1 MKTKLVILISLLSFP
16 LVSFQPAN
24 KIFGTQETKTIE
36 GVYDGHEDYGYNF
49 ITEHPDDGSEFTMTF
64 QSVDEKLLNQ
74 FDLNSDA
81 LVGKKF
87 KITYQ
92 VKIEKTKDEN
102 GFEDD
107 EEILTITNLESL

>member
-1 MKTKLVILISLLSFP
+1 MKTKFVILISLLVFP
-16 LVSFQPAN
+16 FVSFHSSS
-24 KIFGTQETKTIE
+24 KILATQDAKTIE

-64 QSVDEKLLNQ
+64 QNVDEKLLSQ

-92 VKIEKTKDEN
+92 VKIKKTKDEY
-102 GFEDD
+102 GFEDE
-107 EEILTITNLESL
+107 EEILTIVNLQQL